1 MKPRTNFQLARIF
14 GIRVGVGFSWFVV
27 LFVFIIFITPIF
39 HNQLGGSRTTAYLVA
54 VASVLSFFAS
64 LVLHELGHAL
74 VARRSGLQ
82 VAGIDL
88 WALGGTTRTEEA
100 KDPATEFRVA
110 AAGPFVTLLVIVAC
124 IVAGRL
130 LTDSKT
136 FFELAVA
143 EEGTRA
149 TPVLVWLSWLATI
162 NVLVLVFNL
171 VPAFP
176 LDGGRIAHA
185 AIWWRTGDR
194 NRATH
199 ATGRAGQGFA
209 LLLGAVGLWGLGTG
223 SGSAGLA
230 CILLA
235 YFLYQAASAAV
246 VQGALAR
253 RIQSITVADIMD
265 RQPVTIPAS
274 ATLLDAHEDFFLRYR
289 WPWFAVEPGRPLEPL
304 FGLREGGRCHCE
316 RGGRSGDYP
325 RKAGQ
330 LGGLVNAE
338 GAGVDARNLDQRI
351 SEPEHDERDV
361 LDVAARHDLCEG
373 RLVPLLVLDH
383 GLKRRLVLGGDGALQ
398 RLVFRYRRLLPPLQE
413 LDRKGCAEKSAQE
426 EHQRDRP
433 PLRAYLLRA
442 IRTVSLPQLVVI
454 VLHRA
459 QFLEHLPVAL
469 ALLRTREPLVGRVV
483 GHLVR
488 CFSDRYL

>member
-27 LFVFIIFITPIF
+27 LFIFIIFITPIF

-74 VARRSGLQ
+74 VARRRGLQ

-88 WALGGTTRTEEA
+88 WALGGTTRTEET
-100 KDPATEFRVA
+100 KDPGTEFRVA
-110 AAGPFVTLLVIVAC
+110 AAGPLVTLLVIVAC

-185 AIWWRTGDR
+185 AIWWRTGER

-209 LLLGAVGLWGLGTG
+209 LLLGAAGLWWLATG
-223 SGSAGLA
+223 AGSAGLA

-235 YFLYQAASAAV
+235 YFLYQAAGAAV
-246 VQGALAR
+246 VQGQLAR

-265 RQPVTIPAS
+265 RQPVTIPAN

-289 WPWFAVEPGRPLEPL
+289 WSWFAVVDPARHFLGVVAAARVDAEISAGRPALGVIDVLEEDMHVRIDEAEPL
-304 FGLREGGRCHCE
+304 ESLLGSEGLGRLGAMVAVDGEGVLQGVVTLAE
-316 RGGRSGDYP
+316 V
-325 RKAGQ
+325 RKA
-330 LGGLVNAE
+330 L
-338 GAGVDARNLDQRI
+338 RNTAPA
-351 SEPEHDERDV
+351 S
-361 LDVAARHDLCEG
+361 
-373 RLVPLLVLDH
+373 
-383 GLKRRLVLGGDGALQ
+383 
-398 RLVFRYRRLLPPLQE
+398 
-413 LDRKGCAEKSAQE
+413 
-426 EHQRDRP
+426 
-433 PLRAYLLRA
+433 
-442 IRTVSLPQLVVI
+442 
-454 VLHRA
+454 
-459 QFLEHLPVAL
+459 
-469 ALLRTREPLVGRVV
+469 
-483 GHLVR
+483 
-488 CFSDRYL
+488 